1 MLSGVCVR
9 IRSVCYQDCLH
20 MCVLESEVCVRIR
33 SVCYQGCVPLAR
45 GVEARAAQAI
55 PGTVGV
61 SGQTA
66 VSTCLPVGMATV
78 QGHLG
83 DPMLGADVKLLL

>member
-1 MLSGVCVR
+1 MKPNAVCGIEHLVELPFVCV
-9 IRSVCYQDCLH
+9 
-20 MCVLESEVCVRIR
+20 EV
-33 SVCYQGCVPLAR
+33 S
-45 GVEARAAQAI
+45 AAGLSI

-66 VSTCLPVGMATV
+66 VGTCLPVGMATV

>member
-1 MLSGVCVR
+1 MYKRVLESEVCVPVCVR
-9 IRSVCYQDCLH
+9 IRSVC
-20 MCVLESEVCVRIR
+20 R
-33 SVCYQGCVPLAR
+33 SVCYQECVPLAR
-45 GVEARAAQAI
+45 GVEARAAQAV

-66 VSTCLPVGMATV
+66 VGTCLPVGMATV